1 MAISQEEQGLEER
14 VEAYR
19 RSVREEL
26 GLGSDEQVQHF
37 RRPYERGWP
46 KVDQATTTI
55 IYCGLTAAH
64 EDISLGVLEGMGYK
78 AQRLPIP
85 DYEALAIGK
94 EFCNRGQCN
103 PTYYTV
109 GNLLKFLLDL
119 RRQGVPNHEIED
131 NWALF
136 WSTDCGPCRMGM
148 YEADLRKALKSA
160 GFPNFRIVM
169 LDIAHGLDVDQE
181 SVGLRMTPYVF
192 VRLAKA
198 IMSGDLVFDLACQIR
213 PYEVNPGQTDEVLR
227 EACQILRVTVA
238 KSSSMPRALRKVR
251 KLFAQIEVDYLRV
264 KPRIK
269 ITGEFFLKHAEGDA
283 NHRLV
288 RWLEQEGSEIMPDLV
303 GAWFEYMIWLNEL
316 KVKDRL
322 WVKKDALGMGTAN
335 PWLVWVGLR
344 GGKAVFELVFSFYRW
359 MLNFRPQ
366 ALPPMGKLDRYSEG
380 YYEKRLI
387 AGEGHLEVTKH
398 IWMTL
403 HAKAHMMISVK
414 PFGCMPSTISDGVQS
429 KIVTDLANA
438 VFVPIET
445 TGDGEVLVKRRSG
458 SFEAER
464 VQLHEVTVKVASRER
479 VLQLSYDLLGIQS
492 FFTYGEDEVRA
503 WPLHKGGTSV
513 EAAGTIHTDLA
524 RGFIRAEVIAYKD
537 FAEHGSLAEVK
548 AHGKMRLEG
557 KEYLVQDGDMI
568 VVRFNI

>member
-1 MAISQEEQGLEER
+1 MAISQEEKGLEER
-14 VEAYR
+14 VEAFR
-19 RSVREEL
+19 QALRQDV
-26 GLGSDEQVQHF
+26 GLGSEEVQHF
-37 RRPYERGWP
+37 RRPVERGWP
-46 KVDQATTTI
+46 LVDRETTTI

-78 AQRLPIP
+78 ARRLPIP
-85 DYEALAIGK
+85 DYEALAFGK

-119 RRQGVPNHEIED
+119 RRQGVPNQQIED
-131 NWALF
+131 NYALF

-148 YEADLRKALKSA
+148 YEADLRKALKAA

-181 SVGLRMTPYVF
+181 SVGLQMTPMVF

-198 IMSGDLVFDLACQIR
+198 IMSGDLVFDLACQVR
-213 PYEVNPGQTDEVLR
+213 PYEVNPGQTNEVLR
-227 EACQILRVTVA
+227 EACQILRVAVA
-238 KSSSMPRALRKVR
+238 KSSSMLAALRRAR
-251 KLFAQIEVDYLRV
+251 KLFAGIEVDYLRV
-264 KPRIK
+264 KPRVK

-288 RWLEQEGSEIMPDLV
+288 SWLEEEGAEIMPDLV

-335 PWLVWVGLR
+335 PWLVWLGLR
-344 GGKAVFELVFSFYRW
+344 LGKAAFEVIFSFYRW

-414 PFGCMPSTISDGVQS
+414 PFGCMPSTISDGVQA
-429 KIVTDLANA
+429 KIVTDLADA
-438 VFVPIET
+438 VFVSIET
-445 TGDGEVLVKRRSG
+445 TGDGEVLVKS
-458 SFEAER
+458 R
-464 VQLHEVTVKVASRER
+464 VQMKLQEAKDKARQEMAR
-479 VLQLSYDLLGIQS
+479 VLDR
-492 FFTYGEDEVRA
+492 YGVTLEELRA
-503 WPLHKGGTSV
+503 YYQKHPKLANAMRRVPHEPDMVST
-513 EAAGTIHTDLA
+513 AANFAAYVA
-524 RGFIRAEVIAYKD
+524 RRMGRRRRRPATC
-537 FAEHGSLAEVK
+537 
-548 AHGKMRLEG
+548 
-557 KEYLVQDGDMI
+557 
-568 VVRFNI
+568 

>member
-1 MAISQEEQGLEER
+1 MAISQEERELDER
-14 VEAYR
+14 VEAFR
-19 RSVREEL
+19 RTLREEV
-26 GLGSDEQVQHF
+26 GLGPEEVQHF

-46 KVDQATTTI
+46 KVDRETTTI

-85 DYEALAIGK
+85 DYEALALGK

-119 RRQGVPNHEIED
+119 RRQGVPNQEIED
-131 NWALF
+131 NYALF

-148 YEADLRKALKSA
+148 YEADLRKALKAA

-198 IMSGDLVFDLACQIR
+198 IMSGDMVFDLACQVR

-227 EACQILRVTVA
+227 EVCQILRVAVA
-238 KSSSMPRALRKVR
+238 KSSSMTAALRKVR
-251 KLFAQIEVDYLRV
+251 KLFARIEVDYLRV
-264 KPRIK
+264 KPRVK

-288 RWLEQEGSEIMPDLV
+288 RWLEDEGAEVMPDLV

-322 WVKKDALGMGTAN
+322 WVKKDPLGMGTAN
-335 PWLVWVGLR
+335 PWLVWLGLR
-344 GGKAVFELVFSFYRW
+344 AGKALFEVIFTTWRS

-414 PFGCMPSTISDGVQS
+414 PFGCMPSTISDGVQA
-429 KIVTDLANA
+429 KIVTDLADA

-445 TGDGEVLVKRRSG
+445 TGDGEVLVKS
-458 SFEAER
+458 R
-464 VQLHEVTVKVASRER
+464 VQMKLQEAKEKAREEMAR
-479 VLQLSYDLLGIQS
+479 VLDR
-492 FFTYGEDEVRA
+492 YGVTIDELRA
-503 WPLHKGGTSV
+503 YAQEHPKLANPMRRVPHEPDMVST
-513 EAAGTIHTDLA
+513 AANFAAFLA
-524 RGFIRAEVIAYKD
+524 RRMGRRLRN
-537 FAEHGSLAEVK
+537 GSNGSRPAS
-548 AHGKMRLEG
+548 
-557 KEYLVQDGDMI
+557 QP
-568 VVRFNI
+568 

>member
-1 MAISQEEQGLEER
+1 MAISQKEQDIEER

-19 RSVREEL
+19 QTLRQEV
-26 GLGSDEQVQHF
+26 GLGSEDVQHF

-46 KVDQATTTI
+46 LVDRTTTTI

-78 AQRLPIP
+78 AQRLPIA
-85 DYEALAIGK
+85 DYEALALGK

-119 RRQGVPNHEIED
+119 RRQGMPNHEIED
-131 NWALF
+131 SYALF

-160 GFPNFRIVM
+160 GFPNFRIIM

-192 VRLAKA
+192 VRLGKA
-198 IMSGDLVFDLACQIR
+198 IMSGDLVFDLACQVR

-227 EACQILRVTVA
+227 EASQILRRAVA
-238 KSSSMPRALRKVR
+238 KSSSMAAALRRVG
-251 KLFAQIEVDYLRV
+251 KLFAGIEVDYLRV
-264 KPRIK
+264 KPRVK

-283 NHRLV
+283 NHRLL
-288 RWLEQEGSEIMPDLV
+288 RWLEDEGVEIMPDLV

-335 PWLVWVGLR
+335 PWLVWAGLR
-344 GGKAVFELVFSFYRW
+344 LGKATFEVVFSFYRW

-429 KIVTDLANA
+429 KVVTDLADA
-438 VFVPIET
+438 VFVSIET
-445 TGDGEVLVKRRSG
+445 TGDGEVLVKS
-458 SFEAER
+458 R
-464 VQLHEVTVKVASRER
+464 VQMKLQEAKDKTREEMAR
-479 VLQLSYDLLGIQS
+479 VLDRYGVTLEELRAYSRKHPELSNAMRRVPHEPDMVS
-492 FFTYGEDEVRA
+492 T
-503 WPLHKGGTSV
+503 
-513 EAAGTIHTDLA
+513 AANFAAYVA
-524 RGFIRAEVIAYKD
+524 RRMGR
-537 FAEHGSLAEVK
+537 
-548 AHGKMRLEG
+548 R
-557 KEYLVQDGDMI
+557 
-568 VVRFNI
+568 RRRNP